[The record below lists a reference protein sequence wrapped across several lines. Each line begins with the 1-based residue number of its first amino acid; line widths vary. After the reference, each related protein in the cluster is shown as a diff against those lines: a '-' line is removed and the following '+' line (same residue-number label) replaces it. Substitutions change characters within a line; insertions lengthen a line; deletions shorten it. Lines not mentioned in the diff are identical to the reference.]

1 MSIRTLR
8 SLCWAL
14 ALAMTAFA
22 GPASGQTAPPADSDA
37 QRAMFEELAEKDR
50 ILFRAVFDTCDL
62 ETLAG
67 LLADDLEFYHDKWG
81 MIADSG
87 AKLVANI
94 KDGCERQKTGENFLA
109 RRELVPGSLV
119 VYPLNNYG
127 AIQMGEHRFY
137 RLTQG
142 KPDELTETARFT
154 NVWKKEGDKWKL
166 ARVLSYDHKPGK

>member
-1 MSIRTLR
+1 MNIREFRITLFAAGLAVLA
-8 SLCWAL
+8 SSTVFGQTQEAAPKPEMFDAL
-14 ALAMTAFA
+14 AEMD
-22 GPASGQTAPPADSDA
+22 Q
-37 QRAMFEELAEKDR
+37 

-67 LLADDLEFYHDKWG
+67 LLTDDFEMYHDKWG

-87 AKLVANI
+87 AKFVANI
-94 KDGCERQKTGENFLA
+94 KDGCARQKTGENFLA

-142 KPDELTETARFT
+142 KPDELTETAKFT
-154 NVWKKEGDKWKL
+154 NVWKKEGDRWKL
-166 ARVLSYDHKPGK
+166 ARVLSYDHKDSQ